1 MDKNLKT
8 REIIIGGLFLAI
20 GILLP
25 MLFHT
30 VGMMGKIFLPMH
42 IPVLIAGYLLNP
54 LTAFILGFIT
64 PLLSSV
70 LTGMPIFF
78 PMAIIMAFELA
89 CYSMFVSLMRRKFK
103 LSVITSLITS
113 MLMGRVVAFFVVF
126 IMSSLFGIKLNP
138 LLFIKTGIIT
148 GLPGIVVQLIF
159 IPTVIMGIIKYN
171 KTKNIRI

>member
-1 MDKNLKT
+1 MDKNLRT
-8 REIIIGGLFLAI
+8 REIILAGLFLAI

-30 VGMMGKIFLPMH
+30 VGIMGKIFLPMH

-70 LTGMPIFF
+70 LTGMPILF

-89 CYSMFVSLMRRKFK
+89 CYGFFVSLMRRELK
-103 LSVITSLITS
+103 LSVITSLIIS
-113 MLMGRVVAFFVVF
+113 MIMGRIVAFLVIF
-126 IMSSLFGIKLNP
+126 IMSNFFGIKLNP
-138 LLFIKTGIIT
+138 LLFIKGGIIT
-148 GLPGIVVQLIF
+148 GLPGIVVQIIF
-159 IPTVIMGIIKYN
+159 VPTVIMGLIKYN